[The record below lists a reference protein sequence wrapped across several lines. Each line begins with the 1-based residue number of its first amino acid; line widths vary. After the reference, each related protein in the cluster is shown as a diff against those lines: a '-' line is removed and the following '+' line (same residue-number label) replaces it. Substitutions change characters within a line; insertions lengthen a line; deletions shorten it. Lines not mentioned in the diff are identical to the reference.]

1 MRLQISHETIYSL
14 THAATRSVQYLR
26 LTPRIDRCQRT
37 EAWSITGPDRLRV
50 WTDGYGNT
58 VHVAT
63 EVESHDTMTI
73 TVEGVVSTR
82 DTAGVL
88 PLDDGLPPGMFL
100 RDTEL
105 TAGSDALAAFAQP
118 FAKMRAAQGDIGTLH
133 ALMAAQADAVA
144 FQGGYTNVTTPAAQA
159 FAKGMG
165 VCQDHTHI
173 FIAACRVLGLPCRY
187 VSGYLAA
194 GQGDVATHAWAEA
207 FVSELGWVSF
217 DVANRQ
223 SATDAYVRLAIGP
236 DYAAV
241 APVIGVRTGGGGEAV
256 SVAVQVRQVES

>member
-37 EAWSITGPDRLRV
+37 EAWTITGPDRMRV

-63 EVESHDTMTI
+63 ETESHDAMKI

-88 PLDDGLPPGMFL
+88 PLDDGLPPGMFM
-100 RDTEL
+100 RATEL
-105 TAGSDALAAFAQP
+105 TATSDAIVAFAQP
-118 FAKMRAAQGDIGTLH
+118 FARMRASVGDIGCLH
-133 ALMAAQADAVA
+133 ALMAAQADTIA
-144 FQGGYTNVTTPAAQA
+144 FQGGHTTVGTPAAQA
-159 FAKGMG
+159 FCKGMG

-173 FIAACRVLGLPCRY
+173 FIAACRVVGLPCRY

-207 FVSELGWVSF
+207 FVADLGWVSF

-223 SATDAYVRLAIGP
+223 SATEAYVRLAVGP

-241 APVIGVRTGGGGEAV
+241 APVIGVRTGGGGEEV

>member
-1 MRLQISHETIYSL
+1 MRLQIFHETVYSL

-37 EAWSITGPDRLRV
+37 EAWTIGGPDRLRA

-63 EVESHDTMTI
+63 EVEAHDAMTI
-73 TVEGVVSTR
+73 TVSGVVSTR

-100 RDTEL
+100 RETEL
-105 TAGSDALAAFAQP
+105 TANSEAITAFAQP
-118 FAKMRAAQGDIGTLH
+118 FVKMRANLGDIGTLH

-144 FQGGYTNVTTPAAQA
+144 FEAGQTSVSTPAAQA
-159 FAKGMG
+159 FCKRVG

-173 FIAACRVLGLPCRY
+173 FITACRVLGLPCRY

-207 FVSELGWVSF
+207 FVSDLGWVSF

-223 SATDAYVRLAIGP
+223 SATEAYVRLAVGP

-241 APVIGVRTGGGGEAV
+241 APVIGVRTGGGGEEV